1 MENLYQ
7 LRSKN
12 DRLIKH
18 LDFDS
23 RDLIK
28 SIMNYIGQY
37 EISRY
42 ELERVKSDVIDK
54 AYAYK
59 KRNTSFFKEVK
70 DVKAYATSLS
80 TSLSTSLN
88 LEKISIKNLLM
99 VEYFPIIGFFFL
111 FILLALHLFGVWF
124 SGVGTMTIVNVSM
137 GYPLFMVVQYLS
149 IVYLLYLERRYSI
162 ENKTKKM
169 LGSFANIFLVL
180 TVIQYI
186 SDSPTLS
193 ETLIQLDIF
202 ILLGIIGLFLVW
214 VIYKELQ
221 TK

>member
-12 DRLIKH
+12 DRLIKQ

-54 AYAYK
+54 AHAYK
-59 KRNTSFFKEVK
+59 KRNTSIYKEIK
-70 DVKAYATSLS
+70 DVKTYATTLS
-80 TSLSTSLN
+80 SSLN
-88 LEKISIKNLLM
+88 LEKISLKNLLM
-99 VEYFPIIGFFFL
+99 VEYFPIIGFFFV
-111 FILLALHLFGVWF
+111 FILLVLHLFGVWF
-124 SGVGTMTIVNVSM
+124 SGVGSITTVDVSL
-137 GYPLFMVVQYLS
+137 GYPLFMGVQYLS

-162 ENKTKKM
+162 ENKTKKL

-180 TVIQYI
+180 TVIQFI
-186 SDSPTLS
+186 SESPTLS
-193 ETLIQLDIF
+193 QTLFQLNIF
-202 ILLGIIGLFLVW
+202 VLVSIIGLFLAW
-214 VIYKELQ
+214 IINKELQ

>member
-12 DRLIKH
+12 DRLIKQ

-59 KRNTSFFKEVK
+59 KRNTSIYKEIK
-70 DVKAYATSLS
+70 DVKTYATTLS
-80 TSLSTSLN
+80 SSLN
-88 LEKISIKNLLM
+88 LEKISLKNLLM
-99 VEYFPIIGFFFL
+99 VEYFPIIGFFFV
-111 FILLALHLFGVWF
+111 FILLVLHLFGVWF
-124 SGVGTMTIVNVSM
+124 SGVGSITTVDVSL
-137 GYPLFMVVQYLS
+137 GYPLFMGVQYLS

-162 ENKTKKM
+162 ENKTKKL

-180 TVIQYI
+180 TVIQFI
-186 SDSPTLS
+186 SESPTLS
-193 ETLIQLDIF
+193 QTLFQVN
-202 ILLGIIGLFLVW
+202 ILVLVGVISLFLVW

>member
-12 DRLIKH
+12 DRLIRQ

-28 SIMNYIGQY
+28 SIINYIGQY

-42 ELERVKSDVIDK
+42 ELEKVKSDLIDK
-54 AYAYK
+54 AYVYK
-59 KRNTSFFKEVK
+59 KRNTSIFKEVK
-70 DVKAYATSLS
+70 DVKAYATI
-80 TSLSTSLN
+80 LSTSLN

-99 VEYFPIIGFFFL
+99 VEYFPIIGFFFV

-124 SGVGTMTIVNVSM
+124 SGIGSITTVDVSL
-137 GYPLFMVVQYLS
+137 GYPLFMAVQYLS
-149 IVYLLYLERRYSI
+149 IVYLLYLERRYAI

-193 ETLIQLDIF
+193 QSLFQLNIF
-202 ILLGIIGLFLVW
+202 ILVGVISLFLMW

>member
-12 DRLIKH
+12 DRLIKQ

-42 ELERVKSDVIDK
+42 ELEKVKSDIIDK

-59 KRNTSFFKEVK
+59 KRNTSIYKEIK
-70 DVKAYATSLS
+70 DVKTYAS
-80 TSLSTSLN
+80 TLSTSLN
-88 LEKISIKNLLM
+88 LEKISLKNLLM
-99 VEYFPIIGFFFL
+99 VEYFPIIGFFFV
-111 FILLALHLFGVWF
+111 FVLLVLHLIGIWF
-124 SGVGTMTIVNVSM
+124 SGVGTLTTINVSL
-137 GYPLFMVVQYLS
+137 GYPLFMGVQYLS

-162 ENKTKKM
+162 EHKTKKM

-193 ETLIQLDIF
+193 QTLFQLNIF
-202 ILLGIIGLFLVW
+202 MLVGVISLFLAW
-214 VIYKELQ
+214 IITKEIQ

>member
-1 MENLYQ
+1 MKNLYQ

-12 DRLIKH
+12 DRLIKQ

-42 ELERVKSDVIDK
+42 ELEKVKSDLIDK

-59 KRNTSFFKEVK
+59 KRNTSIFKEVK
-70 DVKAYATSLS
+70 DVKAYAT
-80 TSLSTSLN
+80 TLSTSLN

-99 VEYFPIIGFFFL
+99 VEYFPIIGFFFV

-124 SGVGTMTIVNVSM
+124 SGIGSITIVDVSL
-137 GYPLFMVVQYLS
+137 GYPLFMAVQYLS

-162 ENKTKKM
+162 ENNTKKM

-193 ETLIQLDIF
+193 QSLFQLDIF
-202 ILLGIIGLFLVW
+202 ILIGVIGLFLAW